1 MSFDYNFYVQ
11 KYPDC
16 AKMNYIDACNHFLT
30 HGINEKRQFC
40 SSLEHFEYDC
50 YIQYNKNCANKNY
63 LDACSHFLQHFV
75 MEKCCFNFKLKYFDY
90 DFYKIY
96 YSDCKDLNYKDA
108 CIHFLQ
114 DGIKQQ
120 RIFSPNLKYFDY
132 NFYKKHYTDCAKLSW
147 FDASTHFLMHGIK
160 EQRIFSP
167 NLVYFDYNFYKK
179 YYTDCAKLS
188 WFDTCTHF
196 ISYGIPE
203 RRLISP
209 LLKHLNIKYY
219 KSKDQNLKGATF
231 LDTCVH
237 FLEFGISEK
246 RLFCSQIEH
255 LDEEY
260 YKQRYADCA
269 EMSWYDTCVHFLEFG
284 ISEKRLFCSQIEH
297 LDEEYYKQRYADCAE
312 MSWYDICIHFLQNED
327 PHKTLQI
334 ILPTHVPLPNEGI
347 KILHN
352 NYDDNEVIQSYKF
365 IHITK
370 TGGTSIEEF
379 GIQLNLRYG
388 RFDSLFNKRFGYWHQ
403 PAYFISKRNRN
414 RYNWFTVVRNPYNR
428 IISEVNFLILSGHL
442 TMLDIKFMNI
452 YLQNLLESIYKE
464 DKLDIEFLESDKLM
478 FKFHFVP
485 QHYYTHV
492 GDKML
497 NNLKILRFENL
508 VKDVNDFFISI
519 GVKETFDVHSQINEK
534 KVFKLEDIS
543 KQNIEL
549 INRIYDCDFKLF
561 GYNKL
566 N

>member
-231 LDTCVH
+231 L
-237 FLEFGISEK
+237 
-246 RLFCSQIEH
+246 
-255 LDEEY
+255 
-260 YKQRYADCA
+260 
-269 EMSWYDTCVHFLEFG
+269 DTCVHFLEFG